1 MNDNQNNFYR
11 ETTYRELVKPYLVK
25 QKKKLINYLSLNSV
39 YDEKTITEKTP
50 YGQGVEKALA
60 FLADL
65 GKRFG
70 SMSIE

>member
-11 ETTYRELVKPYLVK
+11 ETTYRELVKPYLDEA
-25 QKKKLINYLSLNSV
+25 KKELINYLSINSV

-50 YGQGVEKALA
+50 YGQGVEKALT

-65 GKRFG
+65 GKRLRYLCTR
-70 SMSIE
+70 